1 MSLKKDTQ
9 DLAAPHRQLHFA
21 KKIIVVDGMI
31 GGGKA
36 LLASVISSLPKVEMW
51 LSRPQIEQICALYH
65 LGHIS
70 LDAAKTLIN
79 TWMDEEI
86 YHQNIGRNINFK
98 PSDASSVFKNARTL
112 KYLKRLF
119 KNPLE
124 AKESIKT
131 EKPILNL
138 MTHVITS
145 YAKPLFEAVG
155 ENLVYIR
162 VCRHPMSS
170 YMIKHNAQW
179 TERWE
184 KDGRHGHILYKTF
197 DRNSNPIY
205 LPFYAKSIETVYL
218 NSNSIDRAILLFDE
232 WIRNS
237 DNFIDEVKKS
247 TRATIIEIPY
257 EKFVF
262 QPEAYIAK
270 IALSL
275 GVKPDKKTQKMMR
288 RQGVPRNSLTDA
300 PKNRYFLDMGW
311 EAPKKKL
318 TLDDHFTE
326 GRNYASKTASK
337 ESLQILDK
345 LSEAYKTR
353 HNLII

>member
-1 MSLKKDTQ
+1 MSLKKDNL
-9 DLAAPHRQLHFA
+9 DLGAPYRQLHFA
-21 KKIIVVDGMI
+21 KKVVVVDGMI

-51 LSRPQIEQICALYH
+51 LSKSHIEQIIALYH
-65 LGHIS
+65 LDHIS

-79 TWMDEEI
+79 LSMDEEL
-86 YHQNIGRNINFK
+86 YNQNIGRNINFK
-98 PSDASSVFKNARTL
+98 PSDASGVFKCARPL

-124 AKESIKT
+124 AKESMET

-145 YAKPLFEAVG
+145 YAKPLFEALG

-162 VCRHPMSS
+162 VCRHPMST
-170 YMIKHNAQW
+170 YMLKHNAQW

-184 KDGRHGHILYKTF
+184 KDGRHGHILYKTL
-197 DRNSNPIY
+197 DLNSNPIY
-205 LPFYAKSIETVYL
+205 LPYYAKNIEKAYL
-218 NSNSIDRAILLFDE
+218 KSNSIDRAILLFDQ

-237 DNFIDEVKKS
+237 DNFIDGVKKS
-247 TRATIIEIPY
+247 TPAKIIEIPY

-262 QPEAYIAK
+262 QPEAYIEK
-270 IALSL
+270 ISLLL
-275 GVKPDKKTQKMMR
+275 GVKPDNKTKKMMR

-311 EAPKKKL
+311 EAPTKKI
-318 TLDDHFTE
+318 TLSESFAE
-326 GRNYASKTASK
+326 GRAYAAKTASV
-337 ESLQILDK
+337 ESLLILEK
-345 LSEAYKTR
+345 LAEEYQARY
-353 HNLII
+353 NLSI